1 MGRLVGSC
9 SRVGSDVLGRVGAEI
24 VCDDTLVQYA
34 AYLALLS
41 LRRGG
46 WYHSI
51 PIILV
56 GLALHFFFSTGQFY
70 KPSPWF
76 LGGSVWEEFFCWRPC

>member
-1 MGRLVGSC
+1 MIPDHFYHTCTWHQKHRGWGSWLAAAL
-9 SRVGSDVLGRVGAEI
+9 DPLGRVGAEI

-41 LRRGG
+41 SEGG

-56 GLALHFFFSTGQFY
+56 GMALLFFS
-70 KPSPWF
+70 
-76 LGGSVWEEFFCWRPC
+76 